1 MIVFCDFCG
10 IPVHQ
15 SCYGIEQVP
24 EGEWFCMPCTALG
37 KKRARNLKCALCPRF
52 GGSMRPTNISARDEF
67 FLGKSTT
74 YMVESN
80 PEPAPLPKQKN
91 KKFSVLNKIN
101 DRKLF
106 KSE

>member
-1 MIVFCDFCG
+1 MKGGAGLMRLFRSEVDVCARAQECVEEVKDRMTLDQRRG
-10 IPVHQ
+10 VARH
-15 SCYGIEQVP
+15 
-24 EGEWFCMPCTALG
+24 EGLR
-37 KKRARNLKCALCPRF
+37 RASDGER
-52 GGSMRPTNISARDEF
+52 S
-67 FLGKSTT
+67 
-74 YMVESN
+74 ESN